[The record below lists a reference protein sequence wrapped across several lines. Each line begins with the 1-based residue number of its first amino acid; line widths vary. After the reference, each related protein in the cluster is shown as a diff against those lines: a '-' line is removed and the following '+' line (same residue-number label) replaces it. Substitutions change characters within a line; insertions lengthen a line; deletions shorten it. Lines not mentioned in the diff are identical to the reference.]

1 MFRVYLLIGI
11 VFFVSGCS
19 PLLTELRQSEAPQDQ
34 AAFART
40 IDAFG
45 KSHKVSLLKQFQQN
59 YPDSPWARRAETIVL
74 YALEVERRKEQL
86 NKKREDIDW
95 SNRELEVYKEK
106 NRLLAQEI
114 ETTKVE
120 NEQLKEQIEQ
130 LKVLLI
136 QLEQRPK

>member
-1 MFRVYLLIGI
+1 MRPGDR
-11 VFFVSGCS
+11 G
-19 PLLTELRQSEAPQDQ
+19 
-34 AAFART
+34 
-40 IDAFG
+40 
-45 KSHKVSLLKQFQQN
+45 
-59 YPDSPWARRAETIVL
+59 PWARRAETIVL